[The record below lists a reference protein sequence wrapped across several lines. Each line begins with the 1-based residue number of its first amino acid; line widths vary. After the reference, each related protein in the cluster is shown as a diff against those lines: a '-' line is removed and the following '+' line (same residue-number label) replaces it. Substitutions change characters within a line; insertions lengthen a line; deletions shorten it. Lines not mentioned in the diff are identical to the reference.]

1 MTVVADTNV
10 AVVADG
16 LSEQASEDCMETC
29 AEKLEEIMR
38 GEVKLALDD
47 DWQILGEYT
56 RNLHSTGADVGDRFL
71 QWTLRNWANPQRCDL
86 VSIMPINNLEKVYVM
101 QTNGKIV
108 QLCFFMTTDPGDLV
122 LNPTCVRKGTKIF
135 TLQNPNPPISPR
147 KRGDE
152 ISPPPLAEGLGE
164 VRPRPP
170 VERLGEIN
178 LTPIEDLRPGD
189 WILSHTGKPR
199 RIRRVIRKPYRGHLI
214 GIQHN
219 QSSTTL
225 WATSDHY
232 IRCKQRILSYG
243 KDRAWSEVPPNH
255 FGRAR
260 ELRKEMTSA
269 EKALWSRLRGK
280 QLGIKFRKQHPI
292 GPYITDFYAR
302 DVELI
307 VEADGDT
314 HFTPEA
320 KSYDTVRTDYLSQ
333 LGLTVLRFTNLEILQ
348 QLDSVMEQ
356 INHAIQTVRPSETP
370 LQQWRRSDTLRLG
383 DIVYFGIHRKP
394 VEIVDIQR
402 TDTDEEV
409 YDLDIETDHSYL
421 TEVCVAH
428 NCVGDTIA
436 YVAENWGR
444 WWITTDTSRVAVA
457 LARQHFWQAPSI
469 TTSSMTNQKG
479 VWAALSTKRFR
490 ISPSEASHR
499 TPRLTQYL
507 QNMS

>member
-1 MTVVADTNV
+1 MPGDTDVAAGQPEPLLIV
-10 AVVADG
+10 
-16 LSEQASEDCMETC
+16 LKSMR
-29 AEKLEEIMR
+29 KRLEEIMYN
-38 GEVKLALDD
+38 EAKLVIDD
-47 DWQILGEYT
+47 GWQILGEYT
-56 RNLHSTGADVGDRFL
+56 RNLHSIGADVGGRFL
-71 QWTLRNWANPQRCDL
+71 QWALRNWANLQRCIL
-86 VSIMPINNLEKVYVM
+86 VPITPINNLEKVYVV
-101 QTNGKIV
+101 QTNSRIV
-108 QLCFFMTTDPGDLV
+108 ERCLCMTTDPGDLV
-122 LNPTCVRKGTKIF
+122 LDLTCVRKDTKIF
-135 TLQNPNPPISPR
+135 TLQNPNPPVSPR

-152 ISPPPLAEGLGE
+152 ISSPPLAEGLGE
-164 VRPRPP
+164 VSRRPP
-170 VERLGEIN
+170 AEGLGEIN

-189 WILSHTGKPR
+189 WILSHTGKPS

-219 QSSTTL
+219 QSSTML
-225 WATSDHY
+225 WVTSDHY
-232 IRCKQRILSYG
+232 IRCRQRILSYG

-307 VEADGDT
+307 VEVDGDT

-348 QLDSVMEQ
+348 QLDGVMEQ
-356 INHAIQTVRPSETP
+356 INHAIQTVHPSETP

-383 DIVYFGIHRKP
+383 DIVYFGVHRKP

-402 TDTDEEV
+402 ADADEEV

-421 TEVCVAH
+421 TEVCAVH
-428 NCVGDTIA
+428 NCGSGTTG
-436 YVAENWGR
+436 YVAENWVDG
-444 WWITTDTSRVAVA
+444 
-457 LARQHFWQAPSI
+457 
-469 TTSSMTNQKG
+469 
-479 VWAALSTKRFR
+479 
-490 ISPSEASHR
+490 E
-499 TPRLTQYL
+499 
-507 QNMS
+507 